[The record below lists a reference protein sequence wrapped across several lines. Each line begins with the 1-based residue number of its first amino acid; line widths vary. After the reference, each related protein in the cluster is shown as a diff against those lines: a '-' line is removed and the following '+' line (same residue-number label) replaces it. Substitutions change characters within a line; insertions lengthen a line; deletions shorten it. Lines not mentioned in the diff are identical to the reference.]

1 MIRRLI
7 FSHILLLSGSAVA
20 QTSGPLQAIPGARFV
35 EAAFNDGDS
44 FRLDLPGTN
53 LVARLYFAD
62 CPETSLNDDTD
73 RRRVLDQ
80 KRYFGIQDGP
90 KVVEWGRKAVA
101 RTSELLKPG
110 GFTVHTSFARAPGR
124 SGKPRSYV
132 MITLP
137 DGRDLAAVLVQ
148 EGFARVVGTKRTMP
162 DGTDPE
168 EYAAML
174 ADFELAAAMRR
185 VGCWSAS
192 DPGRIAEMR
201 AEQRQDERKLALETV
216 GVAGIVST
224 DRPIDLNLASME
236 ELQLIKG
243 IGPATAENIVRA
255 RPFKAVSDLLR
266 VEGIGPPSLKK
277 WEPYLIVS
285 DPAGEKSK

>member
-1 MIRRLI
+1 MMRPLI
-7 FSHILLLSGSAVA
+7 FFLFLVLADSAWA
-20 QTSGPLQAIPGARFV
+20 QTSTPLLAVTGGRFV

-62 CPETSLNDDTD
+62 CPETALNDDTE

-80 KRYFGIQDGP
+80 KRYFGIQEGP

-101 RTSELLKPG
+101 RTTELLKPG

-124 SGKPRSYV
+124 SGKPRTYV
-132 MITLP
+132 MITLA

-148 EGFARVVGTKRTMP
+148 EGLARAFGTKRTRP

-168 EYAAML
+168 EYAATL

-216 GVAGIVST
+216 GVAGIVSS
-224 DRPIDLNLASME
+224 DRPLDLNLASME

-255 RPFKAVSDLLR
+255 RPYKAVRELLR
-266 VEGIGPPSLKK
+266 VDGIGPASLKK
-277 WEPYLIVS
+277 WEPYLTVG
-285 DPAGEKSK
+285 DPAGEKSQ